1 MKDSRGNFEK
11 LITFTLL
18 DYRYQLMG
26 RSYIVDGRSRT
37 QAYSISLYYTWGIGL
52 QLTHCSEMLSQ
63 L

>member
-26 RSYIVDGRSRT
+26 RPYIVDGKSRT
-37 QAYSISLYYTWGIGL
+37 QACSISLYYTWGIGL
-52 QLTHCSEMLSQ
+52 
-63 L
+63 